1 MKTSMRGNRTDRK
14 RTSSQARATR
24 SRTARGGG
32 ARPSGAR
39 PSGSIGRRNSAASSL
54 RQERQES
61 AYRSRDLSSGSTML
75 LTKPTL
81 PEVDFAPAPVPT
93 KPRKS
98 KTVTPVAA
106 PKRKFQRKAGSQQ
119 VFSERGKRIVR
130 PKADPAKVRFTVF
143 LTVLLAVGLLG
154 AMWLSGKATEQAF
167 KIQTLTN
174 DEIMLRD
181 QVETLNRDLQNASA
195 TAEIARQ
202 AQELGMVVPDQPGI
216 LSRDA
221 AGVVTEQRAPS
232 DLTRPIVDVNGQQVK
247 PQKASSDPA
256 ATDEVASNINETPQR
271 QAPVV
276 NVAPYAASISTSD

>member
-1 MKTSMRGNRTDRK
+1 MKTSIRNK
-14 RTSSQARATR
+14 RTGSQVRSTRGRA
-24 SRTARGGG
+24 SRGGSAHPTS
-32 ARPSGAR
+32 ARPSGTI
-39 PSGSIGRRNSAASSL
+39 SRRNSVASSL
-54 RQERQES
+54 QRENRES
-61 AYRSRDLSSGSTML
+61 AYRSRDLSSSQTMV
-75 LTKPTL
+75 LTKPK
-81 PEVDFAPAPVPT
+81 PELSSTQLQPNRPRLKPAP
-93 KPRKS
+93 
-98 KTVTPVAA
+98 TPVAA

-130 PKADPAKVRFTVF
+130 PKVDPTKVRFTVF

-174 DEIMLRD
+174 DEILLKD
-181 QVETLNRDLQNASA
+181 QVETLNRDLQNVSA
-195 TAEIARQ
+195 TAEIARR

-216 LSRDA
+216 LAKDA
-221 AGVVTEQRAPS
+221 AGAVVEQRQPS
-232 DLTRPIVDVNGQQVK
+232 DLTRPIVDVNGQQVQ

-256 ATDEVASNINETPQR
+256 ATQEIAPNINEVPQR